1 MITTPD
7 ANANDVAEFLKRMS
21 IRQKRLIRGCLKRDR
36 LDFAEHSGAKCLL
49 FRAPRGFGKSVQV
62 ALCAQTAIDR
72 GEDCIYLDLSSFWQ
86 EGASEA
92 DLIASAIVAVLAPQ
106 ELPAKTPGRSLKTV
120 ALHHLLGHQK
130 PVTICLDG
138 VTDSTT
144 IQRFLKT
151 ITLETPETTR
161 LVVSQRFPGTLLSL
175 SVLSDVVTIGPAEL
189 NFTRDETCS
198 ILPLETDR
206 AEKIFNMTQGWPLLC
221 ALAGKSN
228 TSSEAIIHLPEIQA
242 YFETDVLAQIAEP
255 LRDCLINASWLE
267 EITAEASD
275 YVFKIDDSGHKLAE
289 LASRH
294 GLLTS
299 SADKPSRYEMNRA
312 LQEYLR
318 NRFIE
323 KYGPRRSYF
332 LKRIAF
338 WHWRR
343 KEYRVVVEVGLRAHD
358 HSWAQRLTDQA
369 LLDLALRQGE
379 IEALTT
385 WFTGISRNKL
395 FQTPSLAIGYAWVL
409 YFSQRAGEA
418 QDLLDRL
425 KAFWD
430 TASTGHEDPN
440 GWAELVR
447 AIGFATHDEMKQSDE
462 RCAEWIDT
470 YGVVNPVGRAAA
482 QTCRAFIAAS
492 DRQFAALSDH
502 IASATVVSGAVRQR
516 YAFGWLAGAQILALL
531 LMGDIHGARR
541 ETRRAQENEDVA
553 YDRTPFVKGM
563 IASLELQ
570 IQAEDGAITPSE
582 STVQEA
588 LNFALHF
595 GVTDVVWSTVRSA
608 AEIYIRQ
615 GDKSRAFLLLERCRL
630 MAKERGLK
638 RLDMLV
644 RLGTEVFA
652 MGTRTKTALREEP
665 LPSDDDLQFLP
676 NQNRALQAEIALLQA
691 SRFLQ
696 DRKLGLAERHARKAI
711 SDFTAVRDEIGG
723 MRAQYTL
730 AATLYLMGAEKQAL
744 KRIAD
749 ANQKAE
755 QLGSARSLLNRRHF
769 LRAICPETRALLD
782 QTVPEI
788 SKIAKPANEGQGDQ
802 RPTVDS
808 AAPISQKQVGVLQN
822 AALGLSNK
830 EIAARLHV
838 TEDTVK
844 WHFRKI
850 MQGLKAGN
858 RTEAVL
864 IARSLGL
871 I

>member
-7 ANANDVAEFLKRMS
+7 TNSNDVAEFLERMS

-36 LDFAEHSGAKCLL
+36 LDFAEHPGAKCLF

-62 ALCAQTAIDR
+62 VLCAQSAIDR

-92 DLIASAIVAVLAPQ
+92 ELIASAIVAVLAPQ
-106 ELPAKTPGRSLKTV
+106 EYSGNQLGRSLKTV
-120 ALHHLLGHQK
+120 ALHHLLGHKK

-144 IQRFLKT
+144 IQGFLKT
-151 ITLETPETTR
+151 ITLETPETAR

-175 SVLSDVVTIGPAEL
+175 SVLSDVVTIGPSEL

-198 ILPLETDR
+198 ILPLEADR
-206 AEKIFNMTQGWPLLC
+206 AKRIFNMTEGWPLLC

-228 TSSEAIIHLPEIQA
+228 TASEAIIHLPEIQT

-267 EITAEASD
+267 KITAEASD
-275 YVFKIDDSGHKLAE
+275 YVFKIDDSAHKLAE

-299 SADKPSRYEMNRA
+299 SVDKPNLYEMNRA
-312 LQEYLR
+312 LKEYLR

-323 KYGPRRSYF
+323 KHGPRRSYF

-343 KEYRVVVEVGLRAHD
+343 NEYRIVVEVGLRAHD

-379 IEALTT
+379 IEALAT

-409 YFSQRAGEA
+409 YFSQRSHEA
-418 QDLLDRL
+418 HDLLDRL
-425 KAFWD
+425 NAYWD
-430 TASTGHEDPN
+430 SASTGEEDPN

-447 AIGFATHDEMKQSDE
+447 AIGLATHDEMKESDE
-462 RCAEWIDT
+462 ACAAWIET
-470 YGVVNPVGRAAA
+470 YGLTNPVGRAAA

-492 DRQFAALSDH
+492 DRQFAALSDQ

-516 YAFGWLAGAQILALL
+516 YAFGWLASAQVLALL
-531 LMGDIHGARR
+531 LIGDIHGARS
-541 ETRRAQENEDVA
+541 EIRRAQENEDVG
-553 YDRTPFVKGM
+553 YERTPFVKGM
-563 IASLELQ
+563 IASLALQ
-570 IQAEDGAITPSE
+570 IQAEDGSITPDE

-588 LNFALHF
+588 LNFALNF

-615 GDKSRAFLLLERCRL
+615 GDKSRAFSLLERCRL
-630 MAKERGLK
+630 LAKERGLK

-652 MGTRTKTALREEP
+652 MGTRTKTPLADAP
-665 LPSDDDLQFLP
+665 LPSDEDLLFLP
-676 NQNRALQAEIALLQA
+676 NQNRAIQAESALLQA
-691 SRFLQ
+691 SRFLK

-711 SDFTAVRDEIGG
+711 SDFTAIRDQIGEF
-723 MRAQYTL
+723 RAQYTL
-730 AATLYLMGAEKQAL
+730 GATLYLMGEEKQAL
-744 KRIAD
+744 KRIAE
-749 ANQKAE
+749 ANHKAQ
-755 QLGSARSLLNRRHF
+755 QLGSFRSLINRRHF
-769 LRAICPETRALLD
+769 LRAICPETCALLD
-782 QTVPEI
+782 QTAPETPVI
-788 SKIAKPANEGQGDQ
+788 KIPATEGMGDQ
-802 RPTVDS
+802 RPNVDS
-808 AAPISQKQVGVLQN
+808 SAPISQKQVGVLQN